1 MELFFQTEFGFA
13 HRAIDNA
20 KKHQEEKK
28 TRLNHHEWVRFKG
41 TNHILERLILS
52 NIRRK
57 LQLLDKIINTG
68 WRCINQMPINII
80 MGNRNAKFFS
90 KLFK

>member
-28 TRLNHHEWVRFKG
+28 TRLNHHEWVCFQR
-41 TNHILERLILS
+41 HILHLGTADFVQYSAGIATARQNNQYGLAMHQS
-52 NIRRK
+52 N
-57 LQLLDKIINTG
+57 
-68 WRCINQMPINII
+68 
-80 MGNRNAKFFS
+80 AH
-90 KLFK
+90 